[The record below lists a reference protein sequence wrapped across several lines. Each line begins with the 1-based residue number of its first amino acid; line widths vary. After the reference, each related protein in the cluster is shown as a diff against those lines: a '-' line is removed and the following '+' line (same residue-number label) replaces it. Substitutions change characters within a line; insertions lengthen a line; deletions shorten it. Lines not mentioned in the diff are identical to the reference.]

1 MMPAKLL
8 VWLIIL
14 IAVTLPHLLALFLTA
29 LIGSWFHMSPER
41 ARITYGVVD
50 LLTCISAIIAYY
62 RWRTP
67 LT

>member
-1 MMPAKLL
+1 MKPAKLL

-14 IAVTLPHLLALFLTA
+14 TAVTLPHLFALFLTF
-29 LIGSWFHMSPER
+29 LIGGWFHMSPER
-41 ARITYGVVD
+41 ARITYWVVD

-62 RWRTP
+62 RWRAR

>member
-1 MMPAKLL
+1 MKPAKLL

-14 IAVTLPHLLALFLTA
+14 IAVTLPHLFALLFTF
-29 LIGSWFHMSPER
+29 LIGSWFRMSAER
-41 ARITYGVVD
+41 ARITYWVVD

-62 RWRTP
+62 RWRAR